1 MNQKAIIIG
10 GGAAGFMAA
19 VNIAKWRPD
28 LQVIILEQ
36 SSKVLAKVKISG
48 GGRCNVT
55 NACESPKEL
64 VLNYPRGQKELL
76 GPFHIFNT
84 THTRQWFLERGVKLK
99 VEKDG
104 RVFPVS
110 DSSQSIIDCFLNE
123 AEKYH
128 VKIVTQQKIVEINKN
143 KDSFEVKTDTNTWQG
158 DYLFLATGSNTSAW
172 KWIAKLGHQIIDPV
186 PSLFTFTIKDDLL
199 QGLSGQSFRNLQ
211 ARFSFQKKYMQGD
224 LLITHWGLS
233 GPLVLKLS
241 AWYSRE
247 LFQEN
252 YQATVIVNFIN
263 KTTQD
268 CFEELISHK
277 NLHPKKHVSNTAIYE
292 VSNRFWLRCLELCDI
307 KNDMN
312 WSDCKNANLQKLA
325 VILTQKEFQMT
336 GKAAFKEEFVTA
348 GGVHLKEIDMKTMQ
362 SKLIP
367 NLYFGGEVLNI
378 DAVTGGFNF
387 QAAWT
392 TAFIAAQSMAEKC
405 EAQEISS

>member
-10 GGAAGFMAA
+10 AGAAGFMAA
-19 VNIAKWRPD
+19 VNLAKWRPE
-28 LQVIILEQ
+28 LQVILLEQ
-36 SSKVLAKVKISG
+36 SNKMLAKVKISG

-55 NACESPKEL
+55 NVCEVPKDL

-76 GPFHIFNT
+76 GPFHMFNT

-110 DSSQSIIDCFLNE
+110 DSSQTIIDCFLSE

-128 VKIVTQQKIVEINKN
+128 VKIVTQQKIVEINRN
-143 KDSFEVKTDTNTWQG
+143 ENVFEIKTDNQTWQAS
-158 DYLFLATGSNTSAW
+158 YLLIATGSNTSAW

-186 PSLFTFTIKDDLL
+186 PSLFTFSISDNLL
-199 QGLSGQSFRNLQ
+199 EGLSGQSFRSVQ
-211 ARFSFQKKYMQGD
+211 ARFSFQKKYIQGD
-224 LLITHWGLS
+224 MLITHWGLS
-233 GPLVLKLS
+233 GPLILKLS
-241 AWYSRE
+241 AWYARE

-252 YQATVIVNFIN
+252 YKAKLIINFIN
-263 KTTQD
+263 KTTLE
-268 CFEELISHK
+268 CLEELISYK
-277 NLHPKKHVSNTAIYE
+277 NLHPKKHVSNTIIYE
-292 VSNRFWLRCLELCDI
+292 VSSRFWVRCLELCDI

-312 WSDCKNANLQKLA
+312 WSDCKNSNLQKLA

-336 GKAAFKEEFVTA
+336 GKATFKDEFVTA
-348 GGVHLKEIDMKTMQ
+348 GGVNLKEIDMKTMQ

-367 NLYFGGEVLNI
+367 NLYFAGEVLNI

-392 TAFIAAQSMAEKC
+392 TAFLAAQSIAEKC
-405 EAQEISS
+405 EAQ